1 MPVEGVVAGVG
12 DGKTVSSLDE
22 DGGREVVVEPKE
34 PPALD
39 AGGGGVDVGA
49 DGVVGGKGECRWTRV
64 SDRCARVVVDEVDAI
79 DVAGGDGKGVVVTA
93 MDVLGILALLVDGD
107 LDEMAL
113 AVWVATLK
121 KK

>member
-1 MPVEGVVAGVG
+1 M
-12 DGKTVSSLDE
+12 
-22 DGGREVVVEPKE
+22 EPKE

-49 DGVVGGKGECRWTRV
+49 DGADGGKGERRWMRV
-64 SDRCARVVVDEVDAI
+64 GDRCARVVVDEVDAV

-93 MDVLGILALLVDGD
+93 MDVLGVLALLVDGD
-107 LDEMAL
+107 LDETAL
-113 AVWVATLK
+113 AVWVAILK